1 MTPKAHAFILVVLFS
16 SPDFVHS
23 ARFHLPF
30 QLVELESALRIR
42 ITARF
47 LQSLS
52 FPRDPRLRPATE
64 HRWGTEPPRRSRGPI
79 TGVKAPRTVP
89 TAFPQRPGR
98 ALWGPRP
105 CARYSGFRTRLGGAG
120 QCHGG
125 MLDGPSRPPLAGAGD
140 QIRGCI
146 EAASTGPPNESASAA
161 LSCDD

>member
-120 QCHGG
+120 R
-125 MLDGPSRPPLAGAGD
+125 LIPSATAGCLMVRVALRWPALGTKSGVALRPHRQAHPTNRPQL
-140 QIRGCI
+140 R
-146 EAASTGPPNESASAA
+146 
-161 LSCDD
+161 